1 LKDLEQ
7 DFLRLLDHVYDN
19 KTMLSNIVSS
29 FPLSSIPLSRREYT
43 KALVL
48 PLSRLEVDDVE
59 IEDVEAGVDAIE
71 LVVDYGN
78 TDARPL
84 TEYLD
89 TISRQYAQI
98 RRSTIL
104 PVLYNVVLSP
114 GDYVPRLSR
123 MSLLETYL
131 ELVYYGLRLCSDYVT
146 INLDIP
152 DGHIASVITASGST
166 SVIGTQ
172 NTSASDGWDGEA
184 PIHTCQRALRL
195 GCDGVRLSQPA
206 KAPSDNILATTFAN
220 RMLKSPGVGSQI
232 AVGAY
237 NTGPLGRMSQCFN
250 NFLTPVTHEKLRGRH
265 SDSHGRDMITA
276 NEAHR
281 ALHAVFV
288 IDRLHFSVIGRHVSH
303 SLSPAMHNAAY
314 EALGLPHM
322 YATREV
328 LSFSEILPMIEQP
341 DFGGAAVALPYKVEI
356 MGLEGLVTD
365 EHARAIGAV
374 NTIIPLRREGTEE
387 QPTTLYN
394 RAGKVHGW
402 RGMNTDWIGIKNTVS
417 SGLSPAN
424 AVSSTTVALVI
435 GAGGMARA
443 AIYACM
449 KLGVRTIFMWNRTYE
464 KAQWVV
470 EHFRAQGLL
479 GHDNDCDGD
488 SRAVLHILEDIA
500 QEWPAQ
506 LAPAPTMIVAAVAAS
521 SSDGRLLHHP
531 SITIPQ
537 SWLASPTGGVLLDL
551 AYRPV
556 VTDLLQQVRK
566 PEFARRGWVTRDMLH
581 MLPEQG
587 YAQFE
592 AATGRRAPRK
602 VMRDAMMKAYQ
613 SLWVTAEGTSDV

>member
-1 LKDLEQ
+1 
-7 DFLRLLDHVYDN
+7 
-19 KTMLSNIVSS
+19 
-29 FPLSSIPLSRREYT
+29 
-43 KALVL
+43 LVL
-48 PLSRLEVDDVE
+48 PLSRLELDDVE

-71 LVVDYGN
+71 LVVDYRN
-78 TDARPL
+78 TDTRPM

-89 TISRQYAQI
+89 IVGRQYARL

-104 PVLYNVVLSP
+104 PVVYNAVLSP
-114 GDYVPRLSR
+114 GDDVPRMSR
-123 MSLLETYL
+123 MTPLETYL
-131 ELVYYGLRLCSDYVT
+131 ELVYYGLRLCSDYVA
-146 INLDIP
+146 INLEIP
-152 DGHIASVITASGST
+152 DGHIGSIVTARGTT
-166 SVIGTQ
+166 SVIGIQ
-172 NTSASDGWDGEA
+172 DSSSLGGWNGEA
-184 PIHTCQRALRL
+184 PANTCQRALRL
-195 GCDGVRLSQPA
+195 GCDAVRLSQLA
-206 KAPSDNILATTFAN
+206 KTSPDNILATAFAN
-220 RMLKSPGVGSQI
+220 RMLKLPTVGSRM

-237 NTGPLGRMSQCFN
+237 NTGSLGRMSQCFN
-250 NFLTPVTHEKLRGRH
+250 NFLTPVTHEELRGRH
-265 SDSHGRDMITA
+265 FNSHGRDMITA

-281 ALHAVFV
+281 ALHAVFL
-288 IDRLHFSVIGRHVSH
+288 IDELHFSVISRHVSH

-314 EALGLPHM
+314 DALGLPHI
-322 YATREV
+322 YATREIV
-328 LSFSEILPMIEQP
+328 SFSEILPIIEQP
-341 DFGGAAVALPYKVEI
+341 DFGGAAIALPYKVEI

-374 NTIIPLRREGTEE
+374 NTIIPLRCEGTEE

-394 RAGKVHGW
+394 RAGRVHGW

-424 AVSSTTVALVI
+424 AVSSATVALVI

-449 KLGVRTIFMWNRTYE
+449 KLGVRTIFMWNRTHE

-479 GHDNDCDGD
+479 RHDNDCDGD
-488 SRAVLHILEDIA
+488 SRAVLHILVDVA

-531 SITIPQ
+531 SITIPR

-602 VMRDAMMKAYQ
+602 VMRGAMMKAYQ
-613 SLWVTAEGTSDV
+613 SLWVAAEGMQDV